1 MGEIPEHRSHSQ
13 LQTWLRCQH
22 QYYLS
27 RVEQVPE
34 TPSLPMAAGNAV
46 HSMLEK
52 INHAAYERLQD
63 VRGSQREDS

>member
-1 MGEIPEHRSHSQ
+1 MGEIPPHRSFSQ

-22 QYYLS
+22 QYYLG

-34 TPSLPMAAGNAV
+34 KPSLPMAAGNAV
-46 HSMLEK
+46 HTLLEK

-63 VRGSQREDS
+63 VGGKQRDSS